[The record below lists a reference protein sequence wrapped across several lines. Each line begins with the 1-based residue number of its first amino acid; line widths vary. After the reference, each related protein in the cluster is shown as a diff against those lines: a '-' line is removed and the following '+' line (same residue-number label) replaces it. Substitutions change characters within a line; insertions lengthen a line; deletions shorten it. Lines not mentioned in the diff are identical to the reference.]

1 MGGVG
6 GQDGSSV
13 SDEEWERFLRES
25 VAGAAGAPVEPSA
38 RARGVEQRLKAAGAG
53 QGAEGW
59 RTYSPARPRRRRT
72 GWYVAGL
79 VAAVALLGVS
89 LFPAQV
95 FGLFDGDGDDGGRS
109 EAPLAA
115 ESKRPREAPGAE
127 PAQRPTWDE
136 PFRGSPAARW
146 ADGAAGITVPAAKA
160 TGWMDAAQVERALK
174 QSRRFLVAAGLDRGV
189 LRGERPTEAIGL
201 LNPHQDDVQEYLRT
215 ALSSKTPTPTTDP
228 LLLFSRFRPQQ
239 AQLVGD
245 VVKTRGRLSYREGK
259 RGALE
264 VTADVT
270 FVYPVAPAG
279 ERGRDSDVV
288 RTIVRREVVMSWDDP
303 DKIITEPGT
312 MSLVSYTLD
321 LTNGGCSAP
330 TGYFV
335 PPFDTADKQHADE
348 ERRIDPYDRSKPV
361 DGDGASPSGK
371 NCAKATRS

>member
-1 MGGVG
+1 M
-6 GQDGSSV
+6 

-25 VAGAAGAPVEPSA
+25 VTGAAGAPVEPSA
-38 RARGVEQRLKAAGAG
+38 RAREVQRRLKEGAAGQEAG
-53 QGAEGW
+53 QAEGW
-59 RTYSPARPRRRRT
+59 RTYSPARPRRRT
-72 GWYVAGL
+72 GWYVTGV

-89 LFPAQV
+89 LFPQQV
-95 FGLFDGDGDDGGRS
+95 FGLFDGDDGDGQS

-115 ESKRPREAPGAE
+115 ESERPRDAPGGE

-146 ADGAAGITVPAAKA
+146 AEGASGITVPAAKA
-160 TGWMDAAQVERALK
+160 TGWMDAAQVERALE
-174 QSRRFLVAAGLDRGV
+174 QSRRFLVDAGLDRGV
-189 LRGERPTEAIGL
+189 LRGERPTKAIGL
-201 LNPHQDDVQEYLRT
+201 LNPHQDDVQDYLRT
-215 ALSSKTPTPTTDP
+215 SLSSKTPTSTNDP

-279 ERGRDSDVV
+279 DRGRDADIV

-303 DKIITEPGT
+303 DKVSTEPGT

-330 TGYFV
+330 TGYFT
-335 PPFDTADKQHADE
+335 PPFDTADKQHADAE
-348 ERRIDPYDRSKPV
+348 HRLDPYDRSKSV
-361 DGDGASPSGK
+361 DSDATRAGGK
-371 NCAKATRS
+371 SCATATRS